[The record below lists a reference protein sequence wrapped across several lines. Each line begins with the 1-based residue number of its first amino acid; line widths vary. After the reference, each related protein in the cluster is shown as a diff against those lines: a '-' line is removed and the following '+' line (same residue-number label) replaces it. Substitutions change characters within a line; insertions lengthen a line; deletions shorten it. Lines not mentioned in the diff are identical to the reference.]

1 MQSTDLIIIGGGPG
15 GYETALLA
23 AQRGLA
29 VTLIERG
36 NLGGTCLNE
45 GCIPTKTLCRSAALV
60 CDMKKAAELGVAVGD
75 WSVVFPTIM
84 ARKNAVVEQLRTGV
98 EALMRHPKISLVT
111 GDARFVDALTVEVA
125 GERYAAR
132 DVIIAT
138 GSTAATLPIEGAD
151 LPGVVTSKEL
161 LDLHEL
167 PQRLTVIGAGVIGLE
182 FASIFHAL
190 GSNVTVLEYAREVLP
205 HFDTDMAKRL
215 RQSLGKRGIV
225 IETQAAVKS
234 VAKINSSLAV
244 NYEKKGKTLA
254 VEADVVLMAVGRK
267 ANVSSLNLDDV
278 GIDYTQRGITVD
290 DNMLTNVPH
299 VYAIGDINGKMMLA
313 HAATFQGVCALNH
326 IMGESCRVRLD
337 VMPAAVF
344 TMPEAATVGLTED
357 DCKERGSEYVAK
369 KSFFRANGKALSIG
383 EPEGYCKLLV
393 AADHRL
399 LGCHILGAHASD
411 VVQEVCALITRGA
424 SCDDLALTIHA
435 HPTLSEVVL
444 SAARS
449 G

>member
-75 WSVVFPTIM
+75 WSVDFPTIM

-244 NYEKKGKTLA
+244 NYEKKDKTLA

-344 TMPEAATVGLTED
+344 TMPEAATVGLTEE
-357 DCKERGSEYVAK
+357 DCKERGIEYVAK

-449 G
+449 

>member
-45 GCIPTKTLCRSAALV
+45 GCIPTKTLCRSAALA

-75 WSVVFPTIM
+75 WSVDFPTIM

-344 TMPEAATVGLTED
+344 TMPEAATVGLAEE
-357 DCKERGSEYVAK
+357 DCKERGIEYVAK

-449 G
+449 

>member
-15 GYETALLA
+15 GYETALFA

-45 GCIPTKTLCRSAALV
+45 GCIPTKTLCRSAALA

-75 WSVVFPTIM
+75 WSVDFPTIM

-344 TMPEAATVGLTED
+344 TMPEAATVGLTEE
-357 DCKERGSEYVAK
+357 DCKEQGIEYVAK

-449 G
+449 

>member
-75 WSVVFPTIM
+75 WSVDFPTIM

-138 GSTAATLPIEGAD
+138 GSTAAILPIEGAD

-357 DCKERGSEYVAK
+357 DCKERGIEYVAK

-383 EPEGYCKLLV
+383 EPEGYCKLIV

-411 VVQEVCALITRGA
+411 VVQEVCAIITRGA

-449 G
+449 

>member
-45 GCIPTKTLCRSAALV
+45 GCIPTKTLCRSAALA

-75 WSVVFPTIM
+75 WSVDFPTIM

-151 LPGVVTSKEL
+151 LPGVVTSKGL

-344 TMPEAATVGLTED
+344 TMPEVATVGLTED
-357 DCKERGSEYVAK
+357 DCKERGIEYVAK

-449 G
+449 

>member
-45 GCIPTKTLCRSAALV
+45 GCIPTKTLCRSAALA

-75 WSVVFPTIM
+75 WSVDFPTIM

-138 GSTAATLPIEGAD
+138 GSTAAILPIEGAD

-344 TMPEAATVGLTED
+344 TMPEAATVGLTEE
-357 DCKERGSEYVAK
+357 DCKERGIEYVAK

-449 G
+449 

>member
-75 WSVVFPTIM
+75 WSVDFPTIM

-244 NYEKKGKTLA
+244 NYEKKDKTLA

-299 VYAIGDINGKMMLA
+299 IYAIGDINGKMMLA

-344 TMPEAATVGLTED
+344 TMPEAATVGLTEE
-357 DCKERGSEYVAK
+357 DCKERGIEYVAK

-449 G
+449 

>member
-45 GCIPTKTLCRSAALV
+45 GCIPTKTLCRSAALA

-75 WSVVFPTIM
+75 WSVDFPTIM

-313 HAATFQGVCALNH
+313 HAAAFQGVCALNH

-344 TMPEAATVGLTED
+344 TMPEAATVGLTEE
-357 DCKERGSEYVAK
+357 DCKERGIEYVAK

-449 G
+449 

>member
-45 GCIPTKTLCRSAALV
+45 GCIPTKTLCRSAALA

-75 WSVVFPTIM
+75 WSVDFPTIM

-138 GSTAATLPIEGAD
+138 GSTAAILPIEGAD

-215 RQSLGKRGIV
+215 RQSFGKRGIV

-344 TMPEAATVGLTED
+344 TMPEAATVGLTEE
-357 DCKERGSEYVAK
+357 DCKERGIEYVAK

-449 G
+449 

>member
-45 GCIPTKTLCRSAALV
+45 GCIPTKTLCRSAALA

-75 WSVVFPTIM
+75 WSVDFPTIM

-344 TMPEAATVGLTED
+344 TMPEVATVGLTEE
-357 DCKERGSEYVAK
+357 DCKERGIEYVAK

-449 G
+449 

>member
-23 AQRGLA
+23 AQLGLD

-45 GCIPTKTLCRSAALV
+45 GCIPTKTLCRSAALA

-75 WSVVFPTIM
+75 WSVDFPTIM

-357 DCKERGSEYVAK
+357 DCKERGIEYVAK

-411 VVQEVCALITRGA
+411 VMQEVCALITRGA

-449 G
+449 

>member
-45 GCIPTKTLCRSAALV
+45 GCIPTKTLCRSAALA

-75 WSVVFPTIM
+75 WSVDFPTIM

-138 GSTAATLPIEGAD
+138 GSTAAILPIEGAD

-215 RQSLGKRGIV
+215 RQSFGKRGIV

-234 VAKINSSLAV
+234 VAKINSSLEV

-357 DCKERGSEYVAK
+357 DCKERGIEYVAK

-435 HPTLSEVVL
+435 HPTLCEVVL

-449 G
+449 

>member
-15 GYETALLA
+15 GYETALFA

-45 GCIPTKTLCRSAALV
+45 GCIPTKTLCRSAALA

-75 WSVVFPTIM
+75 WSVDFPTIM

-138 GSTAATLPIEGAD
+138 GSTATILPIEGAD

-344 TMPEAATVGLTED
+344 TMPEAATVGLTEE
-357 DCKERGSEYVAK
+357 DCKERGIEYVAK

-449 G
+449 

>member
-15 GYETALLA
+15 GYETALFA

-45 GCIPTKTLCRSAALV
+45 GCIPTKTLCRSAALA

-75 WSVVFPTIM
+75 WSVDFPTIM

-167 PQRLTVIGAGVIGLE
+167 PQRLIVIGAGVIGLE

-344 TMPEAATVGLTED
+344 TMPEAATVGLTEE
-357 DCKERGSEYVAK
+357 DCKERGIEYVAK

-449 G
+449 

>member
-15 GYETALLA
+15 GYETALFA

-45 GCIPTKTLCRSAALV
+45 GCIPTKTLCRSAALA

-75 WSVVFPTIM
+75 WSVDFPTIM

-278 GIDYTQRGITVD
+278 GIDYTQCGITVD

-344 TMPEAATVGLTED
+344 TMPEAATVGLTEE
-357 DCKERGSEYVAK
+357 DCKERGIEYVAK

-449 G
+449 

>member
-45 GCIPTKTLCRSAALV
+45 GCIPTKTLCRSAALA

-75 WSVVFPTIM
+75 WSVDFPTIM

-344 TMPEAATVGLTED
+344 TMPEAATVGLTEE
-357 DCKERGSEYVAK
+357 DCKERGIEYVAK

-424 SCDDLALTIHA
+424 FCDDLALTIHA

-449 G
+449 

>member
-15 GYETALLA
+15 GYETALFA
-23 AQRGLA
+23 VQRGLA

-45 GCIPTKTLCRSAALV
+45 GCIPTKTLCRSAALA

-75 WSVVFPTIM
+75 WSVDFPTIM

-215 RQSLGKRGIV
+215 RQSLGKRGII

-299 VYAIGDINGKMMLA
+299 IYAIGDINGKMMLA

-344 TMPEAATVGLTED
+344 TMPEAATVGLTEE
-357 DCKERGSEYVAK
+357 DCKERGIEYVAK

-449 G
+449 

>member
-45 GCIPTKTLCRSAALV
+45 GCIPTKTLCRSAALA

-75 WSVVFPTIM
+75 WSVDFPTIM

-344 TMPEAATVGLTED
+344 TMPEAATVGLTEE
-357 DCKERGSEYVAK
+357 DCKEQGIEYVAK

-449 G
+449 

>member
-23 AQRGLA
+23 AQRGLD

-45 GCIPTKTLCRSAALV
+45 GCIPTKTLCRSAALA

-75 WSVVFPTIM
+75 WSVDFPTIM

-167 PQRLTVIGAGVIGLE
+167 PQRLIVIGAGVIGLE

-344 TMPEAATVGLTED
+344 TMPEAATVGLTEE
-357 DCKERGSEYVAK
+357 DCKEQGIEYVAK

-449 G
+449 

>member
-45 GCIPTKTLCRSAALV
+45 GCIPTKTLCRSAALA

-75 WSVVFPTIM
+75 WSVDFPTIM

-138 GSTAATLPIEGAD
+138 GSTAATLPIEGVD

-344 TMPEAATVGLTED
+344 TMPEAATVGLTEE
-357 DCKERGSEYVAK
+357 DCKERGIEYVAK

-449 G
+449 

>member
-45 GCIPTKTLCRSAALV
+45 GCIPTKTLCRSAALA

-75 WSVVFPTIM
+75 WSVDFPTIM

-299 VYAIGDINGKMMLA
+299 IYAIGDINGKMMLA

-357 DCKERGSEYVAK
+357 DCKERGIEYVAK

-449 G
+449 

>member
-15 GYETALLA
+15 GYETALFA

-45 GCIPTKTLCRSAALV
+45 GCIPTKTLCRSAALA

-75 WSVVFPTIM
+75 WSVDFPTIM

-244 NYEKKGKTLA
+244 NYEKKDKTLA

-344 TMPEAATVGLTED
+344 TMPEAATVGLTEE
-357 DCKERGSEYVAK
+357 DCKERGIEYVAK

-449 G
+449 

>member
-45 GCIPTKTLCRSAALV
+45 GCIPTKTLCRSAALA

-75 WSVVFPTIM
+75 WSVDFPTIM

-357 DCKERGSEYVAK
+357 DCKERGIEYVAK

-435 HPTLSEVVL
+435 HPTLCEVVL

-449 G
+449 

>member
-45 GCIPTKTLCRSAALV
+45 GCIPTKTLCRSAALA

-75 WSVVFPTIM
+75 WSVDFPTIM

-161 LDLHEL
+161 LGLHEL
-167 PQRLTVIGAGVIGLE
+167 PQRFTVIGAGVIGLE

-278 GIDYTQRGITVD
+278 GIDYTQRGITID

-344 TMPEAATVGLTED
+344 TMPEAATVGLTEE
-357 DCKERGSEYVAK
+357 DCKEQGIEYVAK

-449 G
+449 

>member
-75 WSVVFPTIM
+75 WSVDFPTIM

-299 VYAIGDINGKMMLA
+299 IYAIGDINGKMMLA

-344 TMPEAATVGLTED
+344 TMPEAATVGLTEE
-357 DCKERGSEYVAK
+357 DCKERGIEYVAK

-449 G
+449 

>member
-75 WSVVFPTIM
+75 WSVDFPTIM

-344 TMPEAATVGLTED
+344 TMPEVATVGLTEE
-357 DCKERGSEYVAK
+357 DCKERGIEYVAK

-449 G
+449 

>member
-75 WSVVFPTIM
+75 WSVDFPTIM

-344 TMPEAATVGLTED
+344 TMPEAATVGLTEE
-357 DCKERGSEYVAK
+357 DCKEQGIEYVAK

-449 G
+449 

>member
-45 GCIPTKTLCRSAALV
+45 GCIPTKTLCRSAALA

-357 DCKERGSEYVAK
+357 DCKERGIEYVAK

>member
-45 GCIPTKTLCRSAALV
+45 GCIPTKTLCRSAALA

-75 WSVVFPTIM
+75 WSVDFPTIM

-138 GSTAATLPIEGAD
+138 GSTAATLPIEGVD

-244 NYEKKGKTLA
+244 NYEKKDKTLA

-344 TMPEAATVGLTED
+344 TMPEAATVGLTEE
-357 DCKERGSEYVAK
+357 DCKERGIEYVAK

-449 G
+449 

>member
-45 GCIPTKTLCRSAALV
+45 GCIPTKTLCRSAALA

-75 WSVVFPTIM
+75 WSVDFPTIM

-98 EALMRHPKISLVT
+98 KALMRHPKISLVT

-138 GSTAATLPIEGAD
+138 GSTAAILPIEGAD

-313 HAATFQGVCALNH
+313 HTATFQGVCALNH

-357 DCKERGSEYVAK
+357 DCKERGIEYVAK

-449 G
+449 

>member
-45 GCIPTKTLCRSAALV
+45 GCIPTKTLCRSAALA

-75 WSVVFPTIM
+75 WSVDFPTIM

-278 GIDYTQRGITVD
+278 GIDYTQRGITID

-344 TMPEAATVGLTED
+344 TMPEAATVGLTEE
-357 DCKERGSEYVAK
+357 DCKEQGIEYVAK

-449 G
+449 

>member
-45 GCIPTKTLCRSAALV
+45 GCIPTKTLCRSAALA

-75 WSVVFPTIM
+75 WSVDFPTIM

-254 VEADVVLMAVGRK
+254 VEAGVVLMAVGRK

-344 TMPEAATVGLTED
+344 TMPEAATVGLTEE
-357 DCKERGSEYVAK
+357 DCKERGIEYVAK

-449 G
+449 

>member
-45 GCIPTKTLCRSAALV
+45 GCIPTKTLCRSAALA

-75 WSVVFPTIM
+75 WSVDFPTIM

-244 NYEKKGKTLA
+244 NYEKKDKTLA

-344 TMPEAATVGLTED
+344 TMPEAATVGLTEE
-357 DCKERGSEYVAK
+357 DCKERGIEYVAK

-449 G
+449 

>member
-75 WSVVFPTIM
+75 WSVDFPTIM

-225 IETQAAVKS
+225 IETQADVKS

-313 HAATFQGVCALNH
+313 HAATFQGVCVLNH

-344 TMPEAATVGLTED
+344 TMPEAATVGLTEE
-357 DCKERGSEYVAK
+357 DCKERGIEYVAK

-449 G
+449 

>member
-45 GCIPTKTLCRSAALV
+45 GCIPTKTLCRSAALA

-75 WSVVFPTIM
+75 WSVDFPTIM
-84 ARKNAVVEQLRTGV
+84 ARKNAVVEQLRMGV

-244 NYEKKGKTLA
+244 NYEKKDKTLA

-344 TMPEAATVGLTED
+344 TMPEAATVGLTEE
-357 DCKERGSEYVAK
+357 DCKERGIEYVAK
-369 KSFFRANGKALSIG
+369 KSYFRANGKALSIG

-449 G
+449 

>member
-45 GCIPTKTLCRSAALV
+45 GCIPTKTLCRSAALA

-75 WSVVFPTIM
+75 WSVDFPTIM

-357 DCKERGSEYVAK
+357 DCKERGIEYVAK

-399 LGCHILGAHASD
+399 LGCHIPMWCKRC
-411 VVQEVCALITRGA
+411 VR
-424 SCDDLALTIHA
+424 
-435 HPTLSEVVL
+435 
-444 SAARS
+444 
-449 G
+449 

>member
-15 GYETALLA
+15 GYETALFA

-45 GCIPTKTLCRSAALV
+45 GCIPTKTLCRSAALA

-75 WSVVFPTIM
+75 WSVDFPTIM

-344 TMPEAATVGLTED
+344 TMPEAATVGLTEE
-357 DCKERGSEYVAK
+357 DCKERGIEYVAK

-449 G
+449 

>member
-45 GCIPTKTLCRSAALV
+45 GCIPTKTLCRSAALA

-75 WSVVFPTIM
+75 WSVDFPTIM

-344 TMPEAATVGLTED
+344 TMPEAATVGLTEE
-357 DCKERGSEYVAK
+357 DCKEQGIEYVAK

-399 LGCHILGAHASD
+399 LGCHILGAHVSD

-449 G
+449 

>member
-45 GCIPTKTLCRSAALV
+45 GCIPTKTLCRSAALA

-75 WSVVFPTIM
+75 WSVNFPTIM

-344 TMPEAATVGLTED
+344 TMPEAATVGLTEE
-357 DCKERGSEYVAK
+357 DCKEQGIEYVAK

-449 G
+449 

>member
-75 WSVVFPTIM
+75 WSVDFPTIM

-132 DVIIAT
+132 DVTIAT

-225 IETQAAVKS
+225 IETQADVKS

-254 VEADVVLMAVGRK
+254 VEAGVVLMAVGRK

-357 DCKERGSEYVAK
+357 DCKERGIEYVAK

-449 G
+449 